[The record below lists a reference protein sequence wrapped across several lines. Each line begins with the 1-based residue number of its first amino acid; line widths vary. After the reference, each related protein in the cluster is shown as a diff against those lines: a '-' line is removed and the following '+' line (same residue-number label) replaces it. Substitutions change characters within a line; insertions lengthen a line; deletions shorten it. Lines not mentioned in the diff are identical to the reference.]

1 MSTPCWPPCTN
12 SVTSSKANHRMNSLV
27 TYTQIGLEP
36 NADTIRQQF
45 AAAHGWENQYRLII
59 QLGKLLPALPPE
71 WQQEEFRLKGCESLA
86 WLKGES
92 TEDGCWHFACD
103 SDARIVRGLIVI
115 VLAALNHQS
124 AEVIQAFDMEAYF
137 TELGLEK
144 HLSPSRGN
152 GLRAIVLAIRDQASA

>member
-1 MSTPCWPPCTN
+1 MSDL
-12 SVTSSKANHRMNSLV
+12 A
-27 TYTQIGLEP
+27 TYTRIGLEP
-36 NADTIRQQF
+36 DADSIRQQF
-45 AAAHGWENQYRLII
+45 AAAQGWENQYRLII
-59 QLGKLLPALPPE
+59 QLGKLLPALPAE
-71 WQQEEFRLKGCESLA
+71 WQQEENRLKGCESQA
-86 WLKGES
+86 WLKGEKS
-92 TEDGCWHFACD
+92 EDGCWHFACD

-152 GLRAIVLAIRDQASA
+152 GLRAIVLAIRELAA

>member
-1 MSTPCWPPCTN
+1 
-12 SVTSSKANHRMNSLV
+12 MNSLV

-36 NADTIRQQF
+36 NANTIRQQF

-92 TEDGCWHFACD
+92 TEDGYWHFACD

-152 GLRAIVLAIRDQASA
+152 GLRAIVLAMRDQASA

>member
-1 MSTPCWPPCTN
+1 MSDL
-12 SVTSSKANHRMNSLV
+12 A
-27 TYTQIGLEP
+27 TYTRIGLEP
-36 NADTIRQQF
+36 DANSIRQQF
-45 AAAHGWENQYRLII
+45 AAAPGWENQYRLII
-59 QLGKLLPALPPE
+59 QLGKQLPALPGE
-71 WQQEEFRLKGCESLA
+71 WQQQEYRLKGCESQA
-86 WLKGES
+86 WLKGEKS
-92 TEDGCWHFACD
+92 EDGCWHFACD

-152 GLRAIVLAIRDQASA
+152 GLRAIVLAIRELAV

>member
-1 MSTPCWPPCTN
+1 
-12 SVTSSKANHRMNSLV
+12 MNSLV

-59 QLGKLLPALPPE
+59 QLGKLLPVLPGE
-71 WQQEEFRLKGCESLA
+71 WQQEAFRLKGCESQA
-86 WLKGES
+86 WLKGEKS
-92 TEDGCWHFACD
+92 EDGCWHFACD

>member
-1 MSTPCWPPCTN
+1 
-12 SVTSSKANHRMNSLV
+12 MNSLAS
-27 TYTQIGLEP
+27 YTRIGVEP
-36 NADTIRQQF
+36 DANSIRQQF

-59 QLGKLLPALPPE
+59 QLGKQLPALPGE
-71 WQQEEFRLKGCESLA
+71 WQQEAFRLKGCESQA
-86 WLKGES
+86 WLKGEKS
-92 TEDGCWHFACD
+92 EDDCWHFACD

-124 AEVIQAFDMEAYF
+124 AAAIHSFDMEGYF

-152 GLRAIVLAIRDQASA
+152 GLRAIVLAIREQAAV

>member
-1 MSTPCWPPCTN
+1 MS
-12 SVTSSKANHRMNSLV
+12 SLA

-36 NADTIRQQF
+36 NAEGIRQQF

-59 QLGKLLPALPPE
+59 QLGKLLPVLPAE
-71 WQQEEFRLKGCESLA
+71 WQTEEHRLKGCESQA
-86 WLKGES
+86 WLKAECS
-92 TEDGCWHFACD
+92 EDGCWHFACD

-124 AEVIQAFDMEAYF
+124 AEAIQAFDMDGYF

-152 GLRAIVLAIRDQASA
+152 GLRAIVLAIREQAV

>member
-1 MSTPCWPPCTN
+1 MSDLA
-12 SVTSSKANHRMNSLV
+12 S
-27 TYTQIGLEP
+27 YTKIGLEP
-36 NADTIRQQF
+36 NADTISQQF

-59 QLGKLLPALPPE
+59 QLGKLLPALPGE
-71 WQQEEFRLKGCESLA
+71 WQQEAFRLKGCESLA
-86 WLKGES
+86 WLKGEQS
-92 TEDGCWHFACD
+92 EGGCWHFACD

-124 AEVIQAFDMEAYF
+124 AAAIQAFDIEGYF

-152 GLRAIVLAIRDQASA
+152 GLRAIVLAIREQAV

>member
-1 MSTPCWPPCTN
+1 MSDLA
-12 SVTSSKANHRMNSLV
+12 S
-27 TYTQIGLEP
+27 YTQIGLEP
-36 NADTIRQQF
+36 NADSIRKQF

-59 QLGKLLPALPPE
+59 QLGKQLPALPAE
-71 WQQEEFRLKGCESLA
+71 WQTEDNRLKGCESQA
-86 WLKGES
+86 WLKSEKG
-92 TEDGCWHFACD
+92 EDGCWHFACD

-124 AEVIQAFDMEAYF
+124 AETIQAFDMGAYF

-152 GLRAIVLAIRDQASA
+152 GLRAIVLAIREQAV

>member
-1 MSTPCWPPCTN
+1 MSDL
-12 SVTSSKANHRMNSLV
+12 A
-27 TYTQIGLEP
+27 TYTRIGLEP
-36 NADTIRQQF
+36 DADSIRQQF

-59 QLGKLLPALPPE
+59 QLGKQLPVLPAE
-71 WQQEEFRLKGCESLA
+71 WQTEEHRLKGCESQA
-86 WLKGES
+86 WLKGEKS
-92 TEDGCWHFACD
+92 EDGCWHFACD

-137 TELGLEK
+137 SDLGLEK

-152 GLRAIVLAIRDQASA
+152 GLRAIVLAIREQAV